1 MDTQID
7 RPTRFLEWA
16 HRTFGDVALDPQE
29 RAMRFFEEAAELAN
43 ALDLSQE
50 TMIAIVNRVCSR
62 EAGDIR
68 RELGQALCTLELLAK
83 AIGVDAEDE
92 AAKEFQRVQRIPQA
106 EWDRRHAAKVA
117 IGIAK

>member
-1 MDTQID
+1 MDMQID

-29 RAMRFFEEAAELAN
+29 RAMRFFEEAAELGH
-43 ALDLSQE
+43 ALDLSAA
-50 TMIAIVNRVCSR
+50 TLGAIVTRVCSR
-62 EAGDIR
+62 PTGEVG
-68 RELGQALCTLELLAK
+68 RELGQSLCTLELLAK
-83 AIGVDAEDE
+83 AIGIDAEAE
-92 AAKEFQRVQRIPQA
+92 ATREFTRVQSIPQA